1 MSYENPI
8 DLLYA
13 ISKLIIV
20 DKLDINYK
28 QIYCEYIKL
37 AANQVQEIYIESLYS
52 TELKLLIE
60 HASQICDRY
69 KQIYQIFA
77 PLIIFF
83 RQEDCSTQLL
93 EILKNFQNIVRDI
106 YIEQDIEEEFILPS
120 ASDILAH
127 HDQLSLPLDLLDAP
141 SDDIDN

>member
-1 MSYENPI
+1 MILRIYIQQLDTEINSEKQIKKIKILSYENPI

-28 QIYCEYIKL
+28 HIYCEYIKL
-37 AANQVQEIYIESLYS
+37 AANQIQEIYIESLYS

-77 PLIIFF
+77 PLITFF
-83 RQEDCSTQLL
+83 RQEDCSNQLL
-93 EILKNFQNIVRDI
+93 AILKIFKI
-106 YIEQDIEEEFILPS
+106 
-120 ASDILAH
+120 
-127 HDQLSLPLDLLDAP
+127 
-141 SDDIDN
+141 